1 MRIYLSMNDPGDA
14 SFTWISDIATFTS
27 QVLDNEATH
36 IVLDRF
42 LCTFT
47 HNELAPLIE
56 QIVKKMRLNSELV
69 VIETDMDFLSQKI
82 TRGEMDIGEINDIMF
97 KNPFSFVSSTPSLIS
112 RSRKQPVCLS
122 SILANT
128 QSSQLLCTFMMFS
141 YT

>member
-14 SFTWISDIATFTS
+14 SYTWISDIATFAS

-42 LCTFT
+42 LCAFT

-69 VIETDMDFLSQKI
+69 IIENDMDFLSQKV
-82 TRGEMDIGEINDIMF
+82 TRGEMDIGEINDVMF
-97 KNPFSFVSSTPSLIS
+97 KNPFIKSVCTAENIESNLPSNVQVYHKNFDI
-112 RSRKQPVCLS
+112 P
-122 SILANT
+122 LAEVAIKCRRT
-128 QSSQLLCTFMMFS
+128 S
-141 YT
+141 